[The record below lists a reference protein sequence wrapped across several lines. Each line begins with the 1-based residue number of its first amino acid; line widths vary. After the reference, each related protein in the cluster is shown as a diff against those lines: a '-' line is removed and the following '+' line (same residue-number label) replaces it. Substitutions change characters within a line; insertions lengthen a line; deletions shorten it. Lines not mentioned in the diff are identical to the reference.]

1 LLVVYFFVLT
11 VHRVNFFLL
20 LLNYCKANNYCC
32 ESIPILFGSWLRV
45 KGKIVY
51 NFSCFSGIKRHKG
64 NRPPS
69 SLNHQFDGKFCRLQR
84 SVTSFVY
91 FILATKHILL
101 EISRW
106 KNDFFFQ
113 DGKIIFFSLC
123 HSSSIVICLV
133 MWNQNRNWNL
143 YFKISV

>member
-1 LLVVYFFVLT
+1 MLVVYFFVLT

-20 LLNYCKANNYCC
+20 PLNYCKANNYCC
-32 ESIPILFGSWLRV
+32 ESIPILFESWLRV

-69 SLNHQFDGKFCRLQR
+69 RVNHQFDGKFCCLQR
-84 SVTSFVY
+84 SVTSLVY

-106 KNDFFFQ
+106 KNDFFFPRW
-113 DGKIIFFSLC
+113 KNNIFFSMPQFFHC
-123 HSSSIVICLV
+123 HLSGYVKSKPQLKSLF
-133 MWNQNRNWNL
+133 QN
-143 YFKISV
+143 